1 MMELSRTPAVMRL
14 LEYAREKKAITHD
27 EVENILAHYGVE
39 TEELLHDVLDMLEQ
53 ENIKV
58 FSSEEEE

>member
-1 MMELSRTPAVMRL
+1 MELSRTPAVMRL

-39 TEELLHDVLDMLEQ
+39 TEELLDRKSV
-53 ENIKV
+53 V
-58 FSSEEEE
+58 